1 MAALIHCMQF
11 TNKKVSYMQPP
22 LTNNATQFFSVER
35 TSTSIIPG
43 SSHTSKNI
51 SCFAVA
57 LLGIAE
63 P

>member
-1 MAALIHCMQF
+1 MAALIHCMQLQ
-11 TNKKVSYMQPP
+11 KIVSYMQTSLDPS
-22 LTNNATQFFSVER
+22 NVTQIFSVR
-35 TSTSIIPG
+35 VVPAPG